1 MPEHEELE
9 VDQES
14 VSGRAETLLR
24 DPMHSAP
31 GIYSLCCPAVALA
44 ATESYLMTKL
54 YDAWEHPE
62 HMLVNQSHRK
72 EGSKLHHARAHVG
85 KLQVN

>member
-24 DPMHSAP
+24 DPMHFAS
-31 GIYSLCCPAVALA
+31 GIHSLCAAVALA
-44 ATESYLMTKL
+44 ATVPYLMTKL
-54 YDAWEHPE
+54 YDAWENPE

-72 EGSKLHHARAHVG
+72 EGSKLHHAHARVG